1 MTDGFMGPPW
11 QLDWTEGAR
20 TYRDSL
26 PLEIREQV
34 HDVAITLV
42 TAKNPLQPEDL
53 QHEPA
58 RSTRPKGP
66 HIVYFDSGR
75 GWLRYT
81 FVARMTDPQI
91 VVEEMFWQ

>member
-42 TAKNPLQPEDL
+42 TAKNPLQPEDCSMSPPGL
-53 QHEPA
+53 PVPKARTSSTLTAAGDGSGTRSLPA
-58 RSTRPKGP
+58 
-66 HIVYFDSGR
+66 
-75 GWLRYT
+75 
-81 FVARMTDPQI
+81 
-91 VVEEMFWQ
+91 